1 MEKAQHLHLPYHCC
15 DLHDRCLSVVICK
28 YIYYNASTLF
38 KSRCLYAYAEIRIV
52 NAATALT
59 ISVDDDVVSYQ
70 LYSVRVR
77 PNKQFM
83 RVPKGV
89 DKRKNG

>member
-1 MEKAQHLHLPYHCC
+1 MSLFV
-15 DLHDRCLSVVICK
+15 S
-28 YIYYNASTLF
+28 IYYNTSTLF
-38 KSRCLYAYAEIRIV
+38 KSRCLYAYAEIRTV

-59 ISVDDDVVSYQ
+59 ISVDDVVSYQ